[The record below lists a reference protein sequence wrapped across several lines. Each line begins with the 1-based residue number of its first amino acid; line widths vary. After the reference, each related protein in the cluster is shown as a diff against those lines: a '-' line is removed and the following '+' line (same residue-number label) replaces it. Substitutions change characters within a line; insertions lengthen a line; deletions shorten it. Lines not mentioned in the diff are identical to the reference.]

1 MTERLTWTELNYY
14 TPTNVTAISYS
25 FLYGWY
31 KLDNETRENESLI
44 FLSVGLQSVA
54 LEFCIAQNSFQIMTT
69 FSPMLTPQF
78 PLSDF
83 FPVLSFRTGF
93 IFPSHINGLHFHQ
106 ARFCF
111 LSPHTWFL
119 PSLSMCVLGLPFWS
133 VSPTFHL
140 PCSLS
145 LSVQQAVHHRKW
157 GTKVI

>member
-1 MTERLTWTELNYY
+1 MDDINW
-14 TPTNVTAISYS
+14 IMKQ
-25 FLYGWY
+25 G
-31 KLDNETRENESLI
+31 KKSLI
-44 FLSVGLQSVA
+44 FLSVGLQSAA

-69 FSPMLTPQF
+69 FSPMLTPEF

-93 IFPSHINGLHFHQ
+93 IFPSRISGLHFHQ
-106 ARFCF
+106 ARFWF
-111 LSPHTWFL
+111 FFSSPHHTFL
-119 PSLSMCVLGLPFWS
+119 PSLLMCVLGSHFDLFLLP
-133 VSPTFHL
+133 FHL